1 MRNNHSVIKFFSSH
15 LLVQSGSMSRCF
27 ACLLPLGWY
36 ICSYSRPTDKYTNEW
51 RKCLFFLH
59 TNGIHLA
66 TLESSTHNISFWEHP
81 KMINYASASSSSC
94 WWWWWRPLRIDDL
107 RMNSRGSA
115 PHAVS
120 IPSTLVC
127 AASVLESHGSPFSTI
142 LYSSLQF
149 STVVG
154 KNIIVAVSRISRKT
168 KWGLAVQDGRCCL
181 HPWWYCLRFSTLT
194 ASSFYKH
201 RLKKRHYNC
210 QRSNPE
216 PD

>member
-1 MRNNHSVIKFFSSH
+1 MEIWWEKGPKGWMRNNHSVIKFFSSH

-107 RMNSRGSA
+107 RMNSRGYA
-115 PHAVS
+115 PHTVS
-120 IPSTLVC
+120 MVGWPWL
-127 AASVLESHGSPFSTI
+127 ARGGVL
-142 LYSSLQF
+142 
-149 STVVG
+149 
-154 KNIIVAVSRISRKT
+154 
-168 KWGLAVQDGRCCL
+168 
-181 HPWWYCLRFSTLT
+181 LRML
-194 ASSFYKH
+194 
-201 RLKKRHYNC
+201 RM
-210 QRSNPE
+210 
-216 PD
+216 

>member
-1 MRNNHSVIKFFSSH
+1 MEIWWEKGPKGWMRNNHSVIKFLSSH

-115 PHAVS
+115 PHAVGM
-120 IPSTLVC
+120 
-127 AASVLESHGSPFSTI
+127 AS
-142 LYSSLQF
+142 
-149 STVVG
+149 
-154 KNIIVAVSRISRKT
+154 
-168 KWGLAVQDGRCCL
+168 
-181 HPWWYCLRFSTLT
+181 
-194 ASSFYKH
+194 
-201 RLKKRHYNC
+201 RLKLSGGETR
-210 QRSNPE
+210 R
-216 PD
+216 